1 MAPPLAGSPRVNGHR
16 DYIIKT
22 VLHGLGGPVDG
33 KTYTDMMIPM
43 SNFDD
48 EWIAAVGS
56 YVRYSFGNTGGFIT
70 PADVARVRAANAGRK
85 TLWTLPELTAS
96 LPAALFTDGWKLTA
110 SHNADAATGALALT
124 GWNAG
129 GQQAGMWFQVELP
142 KPEAVTEIQFQSPP
156 PGGRG
161 GAGTAAA
168 VTSSGAPVVAPP
180 GFPRGYKVEVSA
192 DGAAWKTV
200 AEGTGNGPGT
210 IVTFEPVQAKFV
222 RMSLTASAED
232 APAWSIQSLRIFAL
246 TASRGCTDVHLSRAA
261 ASLINRDASI
271 CLRRQSIAQTGD
283 PHETPRGGLVGNHR
297 GRCGG
302 HRPRAGQEPKPLE
315 IWVVDVEGGKAA
327 LYVSPTGQTALI
339 DTGFP
344 GARDLDRIMAAIA
357 DAGVKQIDYLISTHY
372 HVDHIGNLTELAKRI
387 PIGTFVDHG
396 PTVEGPDVTQIPP
409 GPDGLTLT
417 KPREQVEGFQA
428 AYAELYNKAK
438 RLVVKPGDRVPITG
452 LEWRIATSAGNVL
465 KMPLRDGGR
474 PNPHCANFTPLPTN
488 EGMVDPDDFH
498 SVGSVIILGQFR
510 AVDFGDMWR
519 TKELELVCPNNPIG
533 TVDLYFASSHG
544 AIASGSRPFVHGL
557 QPRVALV
564 QNGTRKGAAVG
575 PMTTIFSSP
584 GLEGVWQ
591 MLWCTTGCWNRTPR
605 GCRLQTSR
613 TCRRSPAC

>member
-1 MAPPLAGSPRVNGHR
+1 MKRLV
-16 DYIIKT
+16 
-22 VLHGLGGPVDG
+22 
-33 KTYTDMMIPM
+33 
-43 SNFDD
+43 
-48 EWIAAVGS
+48 
-56 YVRYSFGNTGGFIT
+56 
-70 PADVARVRAANAGRK
+70 
-85 TLWTLPELTAS
+85 
-96 LPAALFTDGWKLTA
+96 AALSA
-110 SHNADAATGALALT
+110 IIV
-124 GWNAG
+124 AG
-129 GQQAGMWFQVELP
+129 
-142 KPEAVTEIQFQSPP
+142 
-156 PGGRG
+156 
-161 GAGTAAA
+161 AAA
-168 VTSSGAPVVAPP
+168 
-180 GFPRGYKVEVSA
+180 
-192 DGAAWKTV
+192 
-200 AEGTGNGPGT
+200 
-210 IVTFEPVQAKFV
+210 IV
-222 RMSLTASAED
+222 
-232 APAWSIQSLRIFAL
+232 PAQNKNA
-246 TASRGCTDVHLSRAA
+246 
-261 ASLINRDASI
+261 
-271 CLRRQSIAQTGD
+271 
-283 PHETPRGGLVGNHR
+283 
-297 GRCGG
+297 
-302 HRPRAGQEPKPLE
+302 KPLE

-357 DAGVKQIDYLISTHY
+357 DAGVKQIDYLVSTHY

-417 KPREQVEGFQA
+417 KPREQIEGFQA

-519 TKELELVCPNNPIG
+519 TKELELMCPNNPIG

-591 MLWCTTGCWNRTPR
+591 MHWSYNGLVEQNTTGLYIANIEDMPTIAGVLTAPPR
-605 GCRLQTSR
+605 GAGPGRGAGGMVPQGVAGAAPATGAAPPTAAAPPSAAPPSAAPPES
-613 TCRRSPAC
+613 SPAQGPPAAAPAPGRGRGNATGHTPAYWLKISAQPDGSFTIANPRNGFSKTYGPHAPARPAR